1 VKNLEDTKHG
11 LILIGSGFLT
21 AIGLSL
27 GIYGILVFKTGLF
40 VAEMYGPVFALITA
54 VVIIGVI
61 IALCYGASEDEWKV
75 AGWAYLILIIILGII
90 GIFLA
95 VIM

>member
-1 VKNLEDTKHG
+1 MEDWKHG

-40 VAEMYGPVFALITA
+40 VSDMYGPVFALITA
-54 VVIIGVI
+54 VVIIGAI
-61 IALCYGASEDEWKV
+61 IALCYGAFEDEWKV
-75 AGWAYLILIIILGII
+75 AGWVYLILIIILGII